1 VIRSY
6 SLKKQI
12 KLEINGLEY
21 SVLIKPHWTLLD
33 VLRNEIGLTG
43 RNKDPRG
50 SCWVKG
56 IKCKEN

>member
-1 VIRSY
+1 M
-6 SLKKQI
+6 KKQI

-33 VLRNEIGLTG
+33 VLRDEIGLTG

-56 IKCKEN
+56 VKCEEN